1 MTLPDIPPFVVSL
14 DGQHIETGGER
25 WDMRAAADGGKK
37 LVINWVRLTAIAA
50 TDQPVFSQQ
59 ALRLTQLY
67 LCDRLHYKKAT
78 TVYGDFQAL
87 ICFVRWLAER
97 DVNQFSWADYTSS
110 LANAFLHYA
119 LQQTAERG
127 NAFSRLRVLYEWGVS
142 REHPGFDLDTLRLL
156 KATVAP
162 GNVKGH
168 HVRSR
173 HATQGPLSSEEK
185 WLITQALRLERGD
198 HHDRAVVMLHLE
210 LGCNPHATA
219 RLKTADL
226 HRIETQE
233 GVLYQLDVPRVK
245 KRTVHR
251 ETRRRAISRRLGELL
266 ETLRLAD
273 PNSKLFHW
281 LSDQWPGTSVNRAMR
296 RWARETALISPRTGE
311 RLHLHA
317 RRFRYTLATH
327 LAEEGA
333 SKFHIADILDHT
345 DLQNVEVYVA
355 TTARIAD
362 QVAQATDAVLQPL
375 VNRFLGKVIDS
386 LEEPAFPD
394 LPDNAIIPAAVPH
407 LPLLSV
413 GGVGVCGRNTRRDGL
428 CQLMPPLS
436 CYSCA
441 LFAAL
446 RDGPHRQVLASIDQ
460 YLAVHHETADG
471 RILQQLDDVRTA
483 IKQVLAQLE
492 EKDE

>member
-1 MTLPDIPPFVVSL
+1 MTLLDKPPFVISL
-14 DGQHIETGGER
+14 DGQRIDTSGNCWEV
-25 WDMRAAADGGKK
+25 RAAADGGKK
-37 LVINWVRLTAIAA
+37 IVLNWSRLTKIAA
-50 TDQPVFSQQ
+50 DKQSVFSQP
-59 ALRLTQLY
+59 AVHLAQLY
-67 LCDRLHYKKAT
+67 LCDRLRYKKAA
-78 TVYGDFQAL
+78 TVYGDLQAL
-87 ICFVRWLAER
+87 TCFAQWLAER
-97 DVNQFSWADYTSS
+97 NVSQFTWANYTSP
-110 LANAFLHYA
+110 LANTFLHYA
-119 LQQTAERG
+119 LQQTADRG
-127 NAFSRLRVLYEWGVS
+127 NTFSRLRVLYEWGVS
-142 REHPGFDLDTLRLL
+142 RGHPGFDLHTLRLL

-173 HATQGPLSSEEK
+173 HATQGPLSTEEK
-185 WLITQALRLERGD
+185 WLITQALRSERGD
-198 HHDRAVVMLHLE
+198 SRDRAVVMLHLE

-219 RLKTADL
+219 RLQAVDL
-226 HRIETQE
+226 HRIKTPE
-233 GVLYQLDVPRVK
+233 GSLYQLDIPRVK
-245 KRTVHR
+245 KRTAHR
-251 ETRRRAISRRLGELL
+251 ETRRRAISQHLGELL
-266 ETLRLAD
+266 DGLRLAD
-273 PNSKLFHW
+273 PESKLFHW
-281 LSDQWPGTSVNRAMR
+281 LSEQSPETNVNSAMH
-296 RWARETALISPRTGE
+296 RWAKEAALISPRTGE
-311 RLHLHA
+311 HLRLHA

-375 VNRFLGKVIDS
+375 VNRFLGKLIDS
-386 LEEPAFPD
+386 LDEPAFPD
-394 LPDNAIIPAAVPH
+394 LPENDIIPAATPH

-436 CYSCA
+436 CYTCS

-460 YLAVHHETADG
+460 YLAVHRETVDG
-471 RILQQLDDVRTA
+471 RILQQLDEVRTA
-483 IKQVLAQLE
+483 IEQVLVRLE
-492 EKDE
+492 EQG

>member
-1 MTLPDIPPFVVSL
+1 MTLSEIPPFVISL
-14 DGQHIETGGER
+14 DGQRINTTGDR
-25 WDMRAAADGGKK
+25 WEARAAADGGKK
-37 LVINWVRLTAIAA
+37 IVLNWTRLTNIAA
-50 TDQPVFSQQ
+50 NNQSVFSQQ
-59 ALRLTQLY
+59 AIHLAQLY
-67 LCDRLHYKKAT
+67 LCDRLRYKKAT
-78 TVYGDFQAL
+78 TVYGDLQAIL
-87 ICFVRWLAER
+87 RLARWLAER
-97 DVNQFSWADYTSS
+97 DVSQFSWADYTSS
-110 LANAFLHYA
+110 LANAFLHYV
-119 LQQTAERG
+119 LQQTSDRG

-142 REHPGFDLDTLRLL
+142 REYPGFDLHTLRRL
-156 KATVAP
+156 KAMVAP

-173 HATQGPLSSEEK
+173 HATQGPLSTEEK
-185 WLITQALRLERGD
+185 WLITQALRLEQGDGCDRG
-198 HHDRAVVMLHLE
+198 VVMLHLE

-219 RLKTADL
+219 RLQAADL
-226 HRIETQE
+226 HRIETPE

-245 KRTVHR
+245 KRTAHR
-251 ETRRRAISRRLGELL
+251 ETRRRAISQRLGEVLYS
-266 ETLRLAD
+266 LRLAD
-273 PNSKLFHW
+273 PSSKLFHW
-281 LSDQWPGTSVNRAMR
+281 LSEQSPGSSVNAAMR
-296 RWARETALISPRTGE
+296 RWAKETALISPRTGE
-311 RLHLHA
+311 CLHLHA

-375 VNRFLGKVIDS
+375 VNRFLGKLIDS
-386 LEEPAFPD
+386 LDEPAFPD
-394 LPDNAIIPAAVPH
+394 LPENAIIPAAVPH

-413 GGVGVCGRNTRRDGL
+413 GGVGVCGRNTRQDGL

-436 CYSCA
+436 CYTCS

-460 YLAVHHETADG
+460 YLAVHRETADG
-471 RILQQLDDVRTA
+471 RILQQLDEVRTA
-483 IKQVLAQLE
+483 IEQVLARLE

>member
-1 MTLPDIPPFVVSL
+1 MTLPEIPPFVISL
-14 DGQHIETGGER
+14 DGQRIDISGDR
-25 WDMRAAADGGKK
+25 WEVRAAADGGKK
-37 LVINWVRLTAIAA
+37 IVLNWTRLTKIAA
-50 TDQPVFSQQ
+50 DGEPVFGQP
-59 ALRLTQLY
+59 AVHLAQLY
-67 LCDRLHYKKAT
+67 LCDRLRYKKAA
-78 TVYGDFQAL
+78 TVYGDLQAL
-87 ICFVRWLAER
+87 LCFARWLAER
-97 DVNQFSWADYTSS
+97 NVGQFSWEAYTPS
-110 LANAFLHYA
+110 LADAFLHYV
-119 LQQTAERG
+119 LQQTADRG

-142 REHPGFDLDTLRLL
+142 REHPGFDLRTLRRL

-173 HATQGPLSSEEK
+173 HATQGPLSTEEK
-185 WLITQALRLERGD
+185 WLITQALRSERGNGR
-198 HHDRAVVMLHLE
+198 DRAVVMLHLE

-219 RLKTADL
+219 RLQAADL
-226 HRIETQE
+226 HRIETPE
-233 GVLYQLDVPRVK
+233 GILYQLDVPRVK
-245 KRTVHR
+245 KRTAHR
-251 ETRRRAISRRLGELL
+251 ETRRRAISQRLGELL
-266 ETLRLAD
+266 DSLRLAD
-273 PNSKLFHW
+273 PSSKLFHW
-281 LSDQWPGTSVNRAMR
+281 LSEQSPGTSINSAMR
-296 RWARETALISPRTGE
+296 RWVKETALISPRTGE

-375 VNRFLGKVIDS
+375 VNRFLGKLIDS
-386 LEEPAFPD
+386 LDEPAFPE
-394 LPDNAIIPAAVPH
+394 LPDNAIIPAVVPH

-436 CYSCA
+436 CYTCS

-446 RDGPHRQVLASIDQ
+446 RDGPHRQMLASIDQ
-460 YLAVHHETADG
+460 YLAVHRQTADG
-471 RILQQLDDVRTA
+471 RILQQLDEVRTA
-483 IKQVLAQLE
+483 IQQVLARLE
-492 EKDE
+492 EKDA